1 MNGTGMNGLGGA
13 HGIIPN
19 MPSGMEVFRLGVWDR
34 RNAIGFS
41 DITLICSSD

>member
-19 MPSGMEVFRLGVWDR
+19 MPSGEVFRLGVWDR
-34 RNAIGFS
+34 RNAIGFG
-41 DITLICSSD
+41 DIMLICSSD